1 MRRLP
6 IKPACPPDEV
16 MKYLAAAGG
25 CAACGVSETR
35 ASGTWFSV
43 HLCVTER
50 VDMAGWRFAPGRHLR
65 VLGNHSPAEGFGGE
79 TPPKIQTA
87 PLPAVSRV

>member
-50 VDMAGWRFAPGRHLR
+50 VDMAGWRFAPGGIVW
-65 VLGNHSPAEGFGGE
+65 VLGNIARAGGFGG
-79 TPPKIQTA
+79 
-87 PLPAVSRV
+87 

>member
-1 MRRLP
+1 
-6 IKPACPPDEV
+6 

-65 VLGNHSPAEGFGGE
+65 VQGNHSPAEGFGGE
-79 TPPKIQTA
+79 KPPIWA
-87 PLPAVSRV
+87 ALMSSPAAKPFCVRRCNES